1 MAIKSL
7 DISGG
12 LASTLSPSSNSRK
25 FSMQKINKQKNT
37 SIQLN
42 NMIDNSFDKNDFFLI
57 DEEEDVQSANY

>member
-1 MAIKSL
+1 
-7 DISGG
+7 
-12 LASTLSPSSNSRK
+12 
-25 FSMQKINKQKNT
+25 MQKINKQKNT